1 MTIAFRSVATLAAA
15 SSGSVTAPTPA
26 STVSGDIIIIWTL
39 QRHSSSSSSNS
50 ASLSGGS
57 AAIFTQ
63 LLGYNTGITG
73 AGQHQ
78 FAVWIGRRGGTY
90 TAPSVDYT
98 TGGLGN
104 FVNSAAFSDSNP
116 VPSGDYWEDLTQSG
130 PSAVSPGGGGVI
142 TTTAADR
149 MAVQLITVA
158 DNNAVGA
165 ISGGTPSGWAGDLQQ
180 SSSGNDGSLSIEYVA
195 APTAG
200 NVTGPT
206 RTTSDEWH
214 SFLFALFGASSA
226 ATGTLAGAD
235 GADAASFAGD
245 VIVQGTIAGTDGA
258 DIAAFSG
265 DVIVQGT
272 LSGTDGADG
281 AAFTGTV
288 GDVAITGTLDAT
300 DGADDASLTGTT
312 DQPVRTDRGGDGFSA
327 RTKAQRKARYVRNR
341 HFVIKRPEPEQ
352 PGPNEEPRKVTKAIV
367 REAVAQ
373 LPGWWG
379 TLAQARQ
386 VVPQTIPV
394 MVLPEVR
401 QPSAEYEQL
410 VAATRAYI
418 EQAIRAYEAAEQDE
432 EDDIELLLM
441 AA

>member
-15 SSGSVTAPTPA
+15 ASGSVTAPTPA

-130 PSAVSPGGGGVI
+130 PSAVSPAGGGVI

-180 SSSGNDGSLSIEYVA
+180 SSVGTDGSLSIEYVA

-200 NVTGPT
+200 NVTGTT
-206 RTTSDEWH
+206 RTTSGDEWH

-226 ATGTLAGAD
+226 ATGTLAGTD
-235 GADAASFAGD
+235 GADAASLAGD

-258 DIAAFSG
+258 DIAALAG

-272 LSGTDGADG
+272 LAGTDGADS
-281 AAFTGTV
+281 AAFTGTGSV
-288 GDVAITGTLDAT
+288 
-300 DGADDASLTGTT
+300 SPP
-312 DQPVRTDRGGDGFSA
+312 QQTDRGGDGFPA
-327 RTKAQRKARYVRNR
+327 RTKEQRKARYVRNR

-352 PGPNEEPRKVTKAIV
+352 PKPGEEPRKVTKAIV

-386 VVPQTIPV
+386 AVPQTIPV
-394 MVLPEVR
+394 MVLPELR